1 MSVPAPPS
9 DTSLPEAGTP
19 NTGSPNSDSPNAAS
33 PAQGSASA
41 MNLPSFA
48 SSRALTFGI
57 ELELQ
62 IVNRNDYDLVASAS
76 DLLRTLGKRPL
87 PGDVKPEITASMI
100 EMATGICEHYAD
112 ALTQLETI
120 RDALVAAGDHLNI
133 GICGGGTHPFQQWGE
148 RRIFDA
154 PRFHHLSDLYGYL
167 AKQFTIFG
175 QHVHIGCPAPDE
187 ALYLLHCLSRYIPH
201 FIALAGAS
209 PFVQGLDT
217 GFHSARLNSV
227 FAFPLSGRAPLVQ
240 NWEEFGAFFAKMT
253 ATGVVESMKDFYWD
267 IRPKPEYGT
276 VEVRVMDTP
285 LSVRRAAQIAAYIQT
300 LARWIMIERPW
311 RPAEDD
317 YLVYN
322 FNRFQACRFG
332 LEGNMVDPRTHEH
345 ARIGDDI
352 LATMTKLEQHA
363 IELRADEALRELG
376 DSVRQGQDDTAWL
389 RQCFDAERLLPEVV
403 RQQCL
408 RWRS

>member
-1 MSVPAPPS
+1 M
-9 DTSLPEAGTP
+9 SLP
-19 NTGSPNSDSPNAAS
+19 DFAA
-33 PAQGSASA
+33 
-41 MNLPSFA
+41 
-48 SSRALTFGI
+48 SRALTFGV

-62 IVNRNDYDLVASAS
+62 IVNRNDYDLVACAA
-76 DLLRTLGKRPL
+76 DLLRLLDGQPL
-87 PGDVKPEITASMI
+87 PGEVKPEITASMI
-100 EMATGICEHYAD
+100 EISTGICGNYAE
-112 ALTQLETI
+112 ALAQLEQI
-120 RDALVAAGDHLNI
+120 RDALTAAGDRLNV
-133 GICGGGTHPFQQWGE
+133 GICGGGTHPFQHWGE

-154 PRFHHLSDLYGYL
+154 PRFHHLSELYGYL

-240 NWEEFGAFFAKMT
+240 NWGEFGHFFTKMVD
-253 ATGVVESMKDFYWD
+253 TGVVESMKDFYWD

-276 VEVRVMDTP
+276 IEVRVMDTP

-311 RPAEDD
+311 RPEEDD

-332 LEGNMVDPRTHEH
+332 PEGNMVDPRSHEH
-345 ARIGDDI
+345 LRIGDDI
-352 LATMTKLEQHA
+352 LATLARLEQHA
-363 IELRADEALRELG
+363 VELRADEALRDLR
-376 DSVRQGQDDTAWL
+376 DTVLQGGDDTAWL
-389 RQCFDAERLLPEVV
+389 RERFETERLLPEVV
-403 RQQCL
+403 RQQCE
-408 RWRS
+408 RWRR